1 MGGLLIV
8 AVCWP
13 LLTALAL
20 LPPALRPLARR
31 LAPWAAL
38 PALLVSAATV
48 TDTGAGWLMFGGG
61 FGIDGTA
68 AVLLPVTSALWLAS
82 GLFARHHL
90 PAGTRRDLFFGW
102 FLPAMAGNLLLLTAL
117 DAVIFYLC
125 YTLMSVTA
133 YGLIVHSGED
143 RARHAGRYYFAMAV
157 VGEVCIV
164 NALMLLAGQGPT
176 DFAALGSALAAD
188 GGNVA
193 MALLVIGFGIKAG
206 VFGLHFWLPLAHPV
220 APAPASAVL
229 SGAMIKAGLVGWLRL
244 FPLGE
249 SALPEWGALLA
260 VLGIL
265 TTVYGVA
272 AGLPQTRP
280 KTVLAYSS
288 ISQIGLMT
296 VTIALGLIAPA
307 AWPLLHAAVLLFIVH
322 HCFTK
327 GTLFLGAGLLQAP
340 MRPAL
345 ARLVTAVFA
354 VCSLALA
361 AGMYTGG
368 LLAKLAL
375 KEAAAGIDEDWY
387 PLLAPALGASSVL
400 TGLLMLRF
408 LILARPAVDRRAPPL
423 SPGML
428 LPWLA
433 LFGASVAAPWWLAE
447 PVLRTT
453 ALAPAALWDASWPV
467 VLAAAIA
474 ASALWSRR
482 AGLGPRLPAIPAGD
496 LGMALERGLLR
507 LGRRSARLAVER
519 ALALRERG
527 VAAAGAVAAVI
538 PRWSARVAVAE
549 EHATAWSVTGTLAV
563 LLAVAAAWLMI

>member
-8 AVCWP
+8 CLCWP

-20 LPPALRPLARR
+20 LPAVLRPLARR
-31 LAPWAAL
+31 LAPWGAL
-38 PALLVSAATV
+38 PTLLASAVAV
-48 TDTGAGWLMFGGG
+48 TDANAGWLMFGGS
-61 FGIDGTA
+61 FGIDETA
-68 AVLLPVTSALWLAS
+68 AVLLPVTAGLWLAA
-82 GLFARHHL
+82 GLFAHYHL
-90 PAGTRRDLFFGW
+90 PAGDRRDVFFGW
-102 FLPAMAGNLLLLTAL
+102 FLPAMAGNLLLLAAL

-157 VGEVCIV
+157 IGEVCIV
-164 NALMLLAGQGPT
+164 NALMLLAGQEPT
-176 DFAALGSALAAD
+176 DFAALRSALAA
-188 GGNVA
+188 GGSDVA
-193 MALLVIGFGIKAG
+193 MTLLIIGFGIKAG

-249 SALPEWGALLA
+249 TALPGWGALLA
-260 VLGIL
+260 GLGIL
-265 TTVYGVA
+265 TVVYGVL

-288 ISQIGLMT
+288 ISQIGLMA
-296 VTIALGLIAPA
+296 VTIALGLIAPSV
-307 AWPLLHAAVLLFIVH
+307 WPLLHAAVLLFIVH

-327 GTLFLGAGLLQAP
+327 GALFLGAGLLQAP

-345 ARLVTAVFA
+345 ARVVTAVFA
-354 VCSLALA
+354 VGSLALA
-361 AGMYTGG
+361 AGVYTGG

-375 KEAAAGIDEDWY
+375 KEAAVGIDEDWY

-400 TGLLMLRF
+400 TALLMLRF
-408 LILARPAVDRRAPPL
+408 LVLARPKVDRQAQPL
-423 SPGML
+423 SPGIL

-433 LFGASVAAPWWLAE
+433 LFGASMAAPWWLAE
-447 PVLRTT
+447 PVLRAA

-474 ASALWSRR
+474 ASALWARR
-482 AGLGPRLPAIPAGD
+482 AGLGPRLPAIPPVD
-496 LGMALERGLLR
+496 LGMALEKGLLR
-507 LGRRSARLAVER
+507 LGRRSTPLAVER

-527 VAAAGAVAAVI
+527 VAAASEVAAGI

-549 EHATAWSVTGTLAV
+549 EYATAWSVTGALAV